1 MSREVFGPLGALAS
15 EADFAR
21 ALAAIGA
28 FYPETDAGAALV
40 ARALDADGG
49 IAQRITSEHGNIFEV
64 PVRIAALAAYARA
77 QREFAAS
84 HGGPLPWT
92 RALAQWQELSRAA
105 NHLRLRIEQAPP
117 GTPDADAIDPAW
129 LARLLGSPAL
139 DVFGVFVEQT
149 TDRPGL
155 TWDWPLRVG
164 VGRER
169 DGLVAAL
176 RASRFA
182 NLFNV
187 NEVTAADRCDLLLL
201 PMGLAEALR
210 GDVARASA
218 VVVMGGSEAT
228 SARTSTML
236 ARLGDRCSA
245 AAVALAYVPV
255 VAQPAWFDAL
265 VAELAHNATL
275 DVALLRA
282 ARGAVRTRY
291 SREDKPRMAG
301 DLTPPLLRAD
311 RAFLDEAV
319 IVETARRL
327 GAAIARMPKGNLTIA
342 FDRSFSGLALPGAAN
357 VPVRNVGGELQR
369 HADRLRW
376 DQETGDATVLADV
389 RQRVESATGAPLTL
403 PPLAPWRG
411 PAGADAF
418 DGMLDRHPAAAAP
431 AAASPAAPTRTM
443 RAGTRAAPP
452 PRAPAAAAPVSAPAP
467 EPAPAPPPAPEARS
481 VLVTTQVL
489 RPDGQWETSTL
500 AVGAGESCALDTWI
514 GLPRAAALHAGKALD
529 EKSLPPSATGHTLTL
544 VFTPLWRDGAPPAQT
559 ARVHLP
565 LFGDSEHATFYFN
578 APSDLSQLRARLVV
592 LFGLRVLQT
601 LMLDVVMPPADKAR
615 AALRLSPEN
624 VVSHDFGERTQAP
637 AFEGALIANDNPAG
651 TPGITGVTGDGAAF
665 IEPVGLDEMVEQ
677 IRKELAVLNQGED
690 TPDDV
695 VQGLDDPRVDTL
707 LRNLAARG
715 AWFTRQLRSQPP
727 FAPLLGATRLQVVD
741 ARRGA
746 YLPVEFFYDG
756 KAPLP
761 SATRCPNAVA
771 ALEDASVHTTCANAK
786 DANFH
791 CPAAFWGFS
800 RCIERQP
807 VGGQGT
813 TIFRQPQPG
822 ANTLRPLAKALL
834 AASRRVR
841 AQDLD
846 PPAGIEAVLGRTAS
860 GVVRAQSWTEWQ
872 QKIASESPS
881 LLVMLPHSLDSPDF
895 PGIPALEI
903 NGTNLASVNLDRDY
917 VTAAASG
924 APMVLLLGCSTALPR
939 IPFLNFVGEFKDNG
953 AAVVIGTIALI
964 RGRQTGAFVG
974 ALLAELRAAT
984 ATGGTFDEVLL
995 RVKRKLLAAGDP
1007 FVLSLMAYGDTG
1019 WRIEA

>member
-1 MSREVFGPLGALAS
+1 MSREAFGPLGALAS
-15 EADFAR
+15 EADLAR

-28 FYPETDAGAALV
+28 FYPETDVGAALV

-49 IAQRITSEHGNIFEV
+49 VNQRITSEHGSVLEV

-84 HGGPLPWT
+84 HGGPLPWA
-92 RALAQWQELSRAA
+92 RALAQWQAMSRAA
-105 NHLRLRIEQAPP
+105 NHLRLRIEPAPP
-117 GTPDADAIDPAW
+117 GTTDADAIDPLW
-129 LARLLGSPAL
+129 LARLLASPAL
-139 DVFGVFVEQT
+139 DAFGVYVAHDA
-149 TDRPGL
+149 DRPGL

-164 VGRER
+164 VARAG
-169 DGLVAAL
+169 DGLVDAL
-176 RASRFA
+176 RASPFA
-182 NLFNV
+182 NLVIV
-187 NEVTAADRCDLLLL
+187 NEVTAVDHCDLLLL
-201 PMGLAEALR
+201 PTGLTDASR
-210 GDVARASA
+210 GDAARASA
-218 VVVMGGSEAT
+218 VMVMGGSDAT
-228 SARTSTML
+228 SARTDAML
-236 ARLGDRCSA
+236 SRLGDRCSA
-245 AAVALAYVPV
+245 AAVALAYVPAA
-255 VAQPAWFDAL
+255 AQPAWFDAL

-282 ARGAVRTRY
+282 SRGVVRADYRG
-291 SREDKPRMAG
+291 EGKLRMAG
-301 DLTPPLLRAD
+301 DLAAPYLRAD
-311 RAFLDEAV
+311 RAFIDEAV

-327 GAAIARMPKGNLTIA
+327 GATIASMPKGNLPIA
-342 FDRSFSGLALPGAAN
+342 FGRPFSALELPTAAN

-369 HADRLRW
+369 NADRLRW

-389 RQRVESATGAPLTL
+389 RRRVESATGASLTL

-411 PAGADAF
+411 TAGADAF

-431 AAASPAAPTRTM
+431 AAASPAAPPRTM

-452 PRAPAAAAPVSAPAP
+452 PRAPAAAAPVPEPTPPP
-467 EPAPAPPPAPEARS
+467 EPAREARS
-481 VLVTTQVL
+481 VLVTTQIL
-489 RPDGQWETSTL
+489 RPDGQWETSSL

-514 GLPRAAALHAGKALD
+514 GLPRVAALHAGKALD

-544 VFTPLWRDGAPPAQT
+544 AFTPLWRDGAPPAQT

-565 LFGDSEHATFYFN
+565 PFGDSVHASFYFN
-578 APSDLSQLRARLVV
+578 APPDLSQLRARLVV

-601 LMLDVVMPPADKAR
+601 LMLDVAAPPAGNAR

-651 TPGITGVTGDGAAF
+651 TPGITGVTGDGVAF
-665 IEPVGLDEMVEQ
+665 IEPVGLEEMVEQ

-695 VQGLDDPRVDTL
+695 VQGLDDSRVDTL

-715 AWFTRQLRSQPP
+715 AWFTRQLKSQPP

-771 ALEDASVHTTCANAK
+771 ALADASVHTTCANAK

-846 PPAGIEAVLGRTAS
+846 PPAGIETVLGRTAS

-917 VTAAASG
+917 VTAAATG

-974 ALLAELRAAT
+974 ALLAELRAA
-984 ATGGTFDEVLL
+984 AVTGGTFDEVLL